1 MKKNLFKQV
10 VVLLL
15 VATMAIMSV
24 GCYGSFALTKKV
36 YNWNGSLGNKWVIEL
51 VYLVISYPVY
61 GVAGFIDSVILNS
74 IEFWTGTNPM
84 SSILKSE
91 DGSQV
96 TFNAEKKEITVSYGD
111 KKFVVGM
118 VNGKATVM
126 NEQGVALAY
135 VESDDAGSM
144 VVKDMKG
151 NVLSIQSKAE
161 VFAMIENQ

>member
-1 MKKNLFKQV
+1 MNKLFKKI
-10 VVLLL
+10 VVLVL
-15 VATMAIMSV
+15 VATMAVMSV

-84 SSILKSE
+84 SATLTSE

-96 TFNAEKKEITVSYGD
+96 AFNAEKKEITVSYGD
-111 KKFVVGM
+111 KKFIVGM

-126 NEQGVALAY
+126 NEQGVAMAY
-135 VESDDAGSM
+135 VESDAAGTM
-144 VVKDMKG
+144 TVKDMKG
-151 NVLSIQSKAE
+151 NVLSIQSKAD
-161 VFAMIENQ
+161 VMAMMEAQ